1 MVGLLGEMDSNVVSG
16 RYIPLVKPVKS
27 ESRRKVRV
35 LSPPLETLP
44 RSRASKASESVTLQ
58 TPPDETSFAI
68 DDDDILPPLDDDDIV
83 MSDPVPS
90 SPTAK
95 AAERKSN
102 AAVKMEEDDDEDI
115 MEVSQAVADYSVKGV
130 SVNISGARP
139 PPKIRKEASYPT
151 PESSS
156 PTRPP
161 ATSVDPSS
169 WNDVTAKLNV
179 LSSSAETS
187 TYGKVRS
194 EDAMES
200 DGSVRMFWTD
210 YTEVNGN
217 LCLFG
222 KVKDKK
228 SGSFV
233 STFVKVDNILRKL
246 FFLPRTHRKSKCNQ
260 SAHLPLLMKHRER
273 TRHQ

>member
-1 MVGLLGEMDSNVVSG
+1 MADLLGEMDSNVVSG
-16 RYIPLVKPVKS
+16 RPIPIAKPVKS
-27 ESRRKVRV
+27 ENRRKVRV
-35 LSPPLETLP
+35 LSPPPEPVAKLRAKKAPELP
-44 RSRASKASESVTLQ
+44 VLQ
-58 TPPDETSFAI
+58 TPPDENSFAITADDELPPI
-68 DDDDILPPLDDDDIV
+68 DDDDMV

-90 SPTAK
+90 SPIIK
-95 AAERKSN
+95 AIERKTN
-102 AAVKMEEDDDEDI
+102 ATTKVEEDEDEDV
-115 MEVSQAVADYSVKGV
+115 MEVSQAVADHAVKGI

-139 PPKIRKEASYPT
+139 PPKIKKEVSYPT

-161 ATSVDPSS
+161 ASSVDPST

-179 LSSSAETS
+179 LSSPAET
-187 TYGKVRS
+187 TIYGKIKA

-200 DGSVRMFWTD
+200 DGSIRIFWTD
-210 YTEVNGN
+210 YTDVNGS

-233 STFVKVDNILRKL
+233 SAFVKVDNILRKL
-246 FFLPRTHRKSKCNQ
+246 FFLPRTHRRSTYRQYALCW
-260 SAHLPLLMKHRER
+260 SADEG
-273 TRHQ
+273 